1 MQFIHEQPRVPL
13 GECALGTKHIN
24 QTGHLLRVLGLAF
37 GIAIGVGTMIGG
49 GILRTPGSVADR
61 LVEPWLILLFWGL
74 GGLHALLGANVIAEI
89 STAVPKA
96 GGLYVPTRR
105 AFGDFAGLLVGWSDW
120 LTNAAAAAALA
131 LVFGEFA
138 ALLIPGLSP
147 HISSI
152 AAAILLV
159 LVGLNWLGVREG
171 STVQKA
177 GSALKCLLLLLLV
190 GAIFLFVPAATEASN
205 KGIAGDAITVAGA
218 IVAYQLIYGVF
229 SGWPSPVFFVEEDE
243 NALRNIPKAMA
254 LSIVAVTLVYLLINA
269 ALLYA
274 LPFQSLRT
282 AELPAALA
290 MQGIFGGASGQL
302 VAGLAMVI
310 VASCLNGVVM
320 VLPRILYGL
329 GRDGLFVSAA
339 TKVNK
344 GGTPDVALGIS
355 AVLAVLLTL
364 TGTFETVFLLMGA
377 LIVFTMIVSE
387 ASLFGL
393 RIKEPTLPR
402 PYRAKGYPAL
412 PVLLLIIDLFLLGA
426 IVWADPSSGLYMF
439 LLIAVSVPIHL
450 WLRRKKT
457 VLSQPG

>member
-1 MQFIHEQPRVPL
+1 
-13 GECALGTKHIN
+13 
-24 QTGHLLRVLGLAF
+24 
-37 GIAIGVGTMIGG
+37 
-49 GILRTPGSVADR
+49 
-61 LVEPWLILLFWGL
+61 
-74 GGLHALLGANVIAEI
+74 
-89 STAVPKA
+89 
-96 GGLYVPTRR
+96 
-105 AFGDFAGLLVGWSDW
+105 
-120 LTNAAAAAALA
+120 
-131 LVFGEFA
+131 
-138 ALLIPGLSP
+138 
-147 HISSI
+147 
-152 AAAILLV
+152 
-159 LVGLNWLGVREG
+159 
-171 STVQKA
+171 
-177 GSALKCLLLLLLV
+177 
-190 GAIFLFVPAATEASN
+190 
-205 KGIAGDAITVAGA
+205 
-218 IVAYQLIYGVF
+218 
-229 SGWPSPVFFVEEDE
+229 
-243 NALRNIPKAMA
+243 
-254 LSIVAVTLVYLLINA
+254 
-269 ALLYA
+269 
-274 LPFQSLRT
+274 
-282 AELPAALA
+282 

-329 GRDGLFVSAA
+329 GRDGLFISAA

-393 RIKEPTLPR
+393 RIKEPMLPR

-450 WLRRKKT
+450 WLRRK
-457 VLSQPG
+457 